1 MAVSGLSGIESMLS
15 QCAPWCAPRSGGAT
29 EAELAPGPSGFAAEL
44 QRSIRSV
51 SQAQNAASDQ
61 AKAFELG
68 APGISLNDVMID
80 LQKGQFGLP
89 DLGAGAQPPGRRLQG
104 NLLDGGVTPA
114 PPQAGAW
121 GGRAQVWRTA
131 LGNSESTAMLPSP
144 KRSVTGLSTQKWMR
158 APSAVWA

>member
-1 MAVSGLSGIESMLS
+1 MAPFAPYAQALRAIVLQPRIRLFRRGIAMAVSGLSGIESMLS
-15 QCAPWCAPRSGGAT
+15 QMRAVVRAAQSGGAT

-80 LQKGQFGLP
+80 LQKAS
-89 DLGAGAQPPGRRLQG
+89 LGFQTSVQVRNRL
-104 NLLDGGVTPA
+104 VA
-114 PPQAGAW
+114 AYKEI
-121 GGRAQVWRTA
+121 
-131 LGNSESTAMLPSP
+131 SSM
-144 KRSVTGLSTQKWMR
+144 
-158 APSAVWA
+158 AV